1 MNLPATLAKTSLTP
15 INAYCGIC
23 HRILM
28 SAAWYTVF
36 PEYNHTYTNIY
47 NVFTY
52 VVFYYHEYCKGVFYC
67 KSYSCYTCYT
77 TYNTYFNWMPF
88 MLAAVFY
95 CILTYLCTGNECVPC
110 YLSNSNVAAS
120 FLGHQPYKLTVLQKP
135 YLQAVYDRNF
145 LHLQLT
151 QKHYFVL
158 LRLVYSTHQN
168 FDTNLWVSAFW
179 EKGANQWRPTSGR

>member
-88 MLAAVFY
+88 MLATVFY

-135 YLQAVYDRNF
+135 YLQTVISFVCNWCKNILLIFFSFYDLF
-145 LHLQLT
+145 T
-151 QKHYFVL
+151 Y
-158 LRLVYSTHQN
+158 QN

-179 EKGANQWRPTSGR
+179 EKGANQWCPTWGR